1 MTPSEAPIVVTPE
14 VAVSVQDVAKSY
26 RLYDR
31 PSHRLLEALTRGRR
45 QRHRLFWALRDVAF
59 DVPTGTT
66 MGIIGRNGSGK
77 STILQIIAGT
87 LAPTEGQVVVRGRT
101 SALLELGSGFNG
113 DFTGRENVFL
123 NAAVMGL
130 AHDEIADR
138 YESIERFAEIGEFID
153 QPVKTYSSGMLVRL
167 AFAVAV
173 HVDPDVLIVDEALAV
188 GDILFQHKCIAR
200 LQAFIRSGKTVLFV
214 SHDPSTIK
222 MLCDQAVLL
231 DHGRVLDIGDAE
243 RIARV
248 YHRLL
253 FNADAAA
260 PRPVDAAPPP
270 PMRPRPVRATA
281 VGTDDVVCAFDRS
294 AEFLERTAATR
305 FGDGRARIVNVELR
319 NLDGEP
325 IYYVDFDEEVL
336 LDIHIEFHE
345 AVASVIV
352 GYLFRNQNGLDVI
365 GTNTFAEGVPVTNL
379 AAGDRIVLRS
389 RLRLPLHPG
398 GYTVSP
404 AIMDERNVARA
415 DYFDWVDN
423 AIALEVMKPADRIIY
438 AMFHVEQRLRIERA

>member
-1 MTPSEAPIVVTPE
+1 MTPSEAPVVVTPE
-14 VAVSVQDVAKSY
+14 TAVSVQDVSKSY

-31 PSHRLLEALTRGRR
+31 PSHRLLEALTRGRQ
-45 QRHRLFWALRDVAF
+45 QRHRLFWALRDVSF

-87 LAPTEGQVVVRGRT
+87 LAPTQGQVVVRGRT

-130 AHDEIADR
+130 GHDEIADR
-138 YESIERFAEIGEFID
+138 YESIERFADIGEFID

-200 LQAFIRSGKTVLFV
+200 LKAFIRSGKTVLFV

-231 DHGRVLDIGDAE
+231 DHGRVVDMGDAE

-253 FNADAAA
+253 FDTDAASQRPVEAAAA
-260 PRPVDAAPPP
+260 PQTI
-270 PMRPRPVRATA
+270 RPRLVRATPA
-281 VGTDDVVCAFDRS
+281 DDLACTFRRS
-294 AEFLERTAATR
+294 PEFLERTATTR
-305 FGDGRARIVNVELR
+305 FGDGRARIVNVELH

-325 IYYVDFDEEVL
+325 IYYVEFDQEVL

-345 AVASVIV
+345 AVESVIV

-365 GTNTFAEGVPVTNL
+365 GTNTYAEGVPVTGL
-379 AAGDRIVLRS
+379 AAGDRIVVRS

-404 AIMDERNVARA
+404 AVMDERNLARA

-423 AIALEVMKPADRIIY
+423 AIALEVMKPSDRIVY
-438 AMFHVEQRLRIERA
+438 AMFHVDQRLRVERA